1 MAKYKITVTKN
12 GYAEIE
18 ADSEVEAL
26 KKAYRV
32 NYNWQDDA
40 DFEIFDIVEE

>member
-18 ADSEVEAL
+18 ADSEEEAL
-26 KKAYRV
+26 EKAYRA

-40 DFEIFDIVEE
+40 DF